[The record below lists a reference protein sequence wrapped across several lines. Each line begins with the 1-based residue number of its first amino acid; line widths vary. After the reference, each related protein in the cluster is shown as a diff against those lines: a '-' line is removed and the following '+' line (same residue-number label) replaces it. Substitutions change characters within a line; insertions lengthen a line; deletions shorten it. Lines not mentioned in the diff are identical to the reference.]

1 MRKKNER
8 LLAQWERRAP
18 TRQGYMEAAG
28 QLRAHRQQAGH
39 KALWPRTIRMLTAT
53 VDDGWGYGLEVI
65 HALAEAI
72 GVRVAPL
79 GVLQAPEAIVAACRR
94 KRPDLLG
101 LTVLQFDSDDAVRH
115 IVDRLPAATT
125 LVAGGAAYQYDPDF
139 AARTRTPF
147 VARHGAAFLRFL
159 LHYQPLDLER

>member
-1 MRKKNER
+1 MRKKIER
-8 LLAQWERRAP
+8 LLAQWEGRTP
-18 TRQGYMEAAG
+18 TRQAYLETAG
-28 QLRAHRQQAGH
+28 QLTACRQQTGH
-39 KALWPRTIRMLTAT
+39 KALWPRPIRMLTAT
-53 VDDGWGYGLEVI
+53 VDDGWGHGLEI
-65 HALAEAI
+65 IQALAEAV

-79 GVLQAPEAIVAACRR
+79 GLLQAPEAIVAACQR

-101 LTVLQFDSDDAVRH
+101 LTILQFDSDDAVRH
-115 IVDRLPAATT
+115 IVAHLPAATT

-159 LHYQPLDLER
+159 LQFHPLDLKR